1 MDNKV
6 RITIVGLGG
15 VGGFYGGLLAHK
27 YEQSNDVEIC
37 FVARGE
43 HLKQIKAKG
52 ITVISGDDTIV
63 GKPHLATDNFTE
75 IGHTDYL
82 IMATKGYDLEDTL
95 EKMKVCVSKNTV
107 ILPLLNGVEA
117 YEKLHNYFDEATV
130 WEGCTYIVSRLKEA
144 GVIENPSGRQKVLF
158 GIDNNITD
166 AMTQLQ
172 TIMKEAGIKAITSD
186 KISTEIWEKYI
197 LVSASATA
205 TSYYNCPIGVIM
217 KDHREEVVALLTEA
231 EQIAIGKGVHL
242 EDNIVNVIED
252 RLCAIPYEST
262 TSMHS
267 DFLAG
272 KEHNELNIMS
282 GYMVEQGKE
291 LRLETPVYT
300 KMFESLQMRKGKNY
314 LK

>member
-1 MDNKV
+1 MNHKI

-52 ITVISGDDTIV
+52 ITVLSGKDTVV
-63 GKPHLATDNFTE
+63 GKPFLATDSFE
-75 IGHTDYL
+75 EVGHTDYL
-82 IMATKGYDLEDTL
+82 IMATKGYDLEDTF
-95 EKMKVCVSKNTV
+95 EEMKACISENTV
-107 ILPLLNGVEA
+107 IIPLLNGVEA
-117 YEKLHNYFDEATV
+117 YEKLKDYFNDTTV
-130 WEGCTYIVSRLKEA
+130 WQGCTYIVSRLKEP

-158 GIDNNITD
+158 GIDNGVTD
-166 AMTQLQ
+166 AMKQLE
-172 TIMKEAGIKAITSD
+172 TIFKDAGIKAITSD
-186 KISTEIWEKYI
+186 TISTEIWEKYI

-217 KDHREEVVALLTEA
+217 ENHEAEVKALLIEA
-231 EQIAIGKGVHL
+231 EHIAISKGVHL
-242 EDNIVNVIED
+242 PEGIVEVITE
-252 RLCAIPYEST
+252 RLKAIPYEST

-272 KEHNELNIMS
+272 KECNELNIMS
-282 GYMVEQGKE
+282 GYMVNQGKE
-291 LRLETPVYT
+291 LRLETPMYS
-300 KMFESLQMRKGKNY
+300 KMFESLETRIGKNY